1 MAVKRKRWSFT
12 LVDRLKVIR
21 AVEDNPSRARTQTA
35 SEFDIPLATLCNTV
49 LKKKTKYQKLAAS
62 GEVVPNVKRA
72 RGSELTSVDKS
83 LLDWFT
89 TCRWAFLFS
98 IWIYVFRKIWK
109 CVCWC
114 WRCSRE
120 WGIGQAFKIKSSRLD
135 SVRACARARARV
147 CVCACVSV
155 CVCVCNTV

>member
-1 MAVKRKRWSFT
+1 MAEKRKRRPFT
-12 LVDRLKVIR
+12 LADRLKVIR

-89 TCRWAFLFS
+89 TCRWAFLSF
-98 IWIYVFRKIWK
+98 YMNLCFYKDLKMCMLMLTLQQGGGV
-109 CVCWC
+109 
-114 WRCSRE
+114 
-120 WGIGQAFKIKSSRLD
+120 
-135 SVRACARARARV
+135 
-147 CVCACVSV
+147 
-155 CVCVCNTV
+155 